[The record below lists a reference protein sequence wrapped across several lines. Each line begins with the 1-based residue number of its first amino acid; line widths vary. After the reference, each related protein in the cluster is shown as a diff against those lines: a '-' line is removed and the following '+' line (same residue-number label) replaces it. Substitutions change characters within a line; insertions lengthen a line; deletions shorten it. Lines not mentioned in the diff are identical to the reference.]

1 MSCIRRESVLN
12 PLVPFEF
19 DPSASDYYDA
29 HLTWQDEAIGR
40 SASWPLIG
48 AKLILPSAHKS
59 MTLDQLEA
67 SNPDFKAHGFHGF
80 SLGGYHEFIMSV
92 GPDARGGFKFGSIEC
107 TFGQVTPLAAL
118 AFEGHHRSKWFGAW
132 EDISSLRIYAV
143 SADELEQVFISA
155 CAAFERKF
163 GRLPV
168 FYPINESMLSWDEF
182 NDETPEPEV
191 EVLPPIV
198 TNLDPMRFYYNG
210 VSQADDA
217 AACVS
222 YYRVLEHFSFLAHA
236 TEMNK
241 LRHDGNVSDAEFSK
255 RVLDLVSKDEKGPI
269 FKLITSLSDSKMIA
283 SAQVDGL
290 VGNAA
295 PNTFAEALY
304 AFRNSI
310 VHGKFSYGYAL
321 QSSSVIGEDA
331 TVSKW
336 KTILRTLAEAAL
348 DKHGTRK
355 V

>member
-1 MSCIRRESVLN
+1 MN
-12 PLVPFEF
+12 PLIPFEF
-19 DPSASDYYDA
+19 DPGASNYYDA
-29 HLTWQDEAIGR
+29 HLMWHDEAKGR

-48 AKLILPSAHKS
+48 AKLMLPSAPES
-59 MTLDQLEA
+59 MTLDELEA
-67 SNPDFKAHGFHGF
+67 ANSDFKAHGFQGF
-80 SLGGYHEFIMSV
+80 SLGGYHEFIMSL
-92 GPDARGGFKFGSIEC
+92 GTEARGGFKFGSIEC
-107 TFGQVTPLAAL
+107 TFGQATPLAAL
-118 AFEGHHRSKWFGAW
+118 AFEGHHRSKWFGTW
-132 EDISSLRIYAV
+132 EEISSLRIYAV
-143 SADELEQVFISA
+143 GAEDLEQVFISA

-163 GRLPV
+163 GHLPV
-168 FYPINESMLSWDEF
+168 FYPIDEGMLFWDEL
-182 NDETPEPEV
+182 DDDTPEPELQV
-191 EVLPPIV
+191 SPPIV

-210 VSQADDA
+210 LSQADDA

-236 TEMNK
+236 AEMKK
-241 LRHDGNVSDAEFSK
+241 LRHDGSVSDADFSK

-269 FKLITSLSDSKMIA
+269 FKLITALADSKMIT
-283 SAQVDGL
+283 SAQADGL

-331 TVSKW
+331 TLPKW
-336 KTILRTLAEAAL
+336 KTILRALAEAAL